1 MNTKKTSIMR
11 MRSLFPSIAFA
22 LALAGCATAPAEPM
36 LAQSSADLRQ
46 RAVQSQIPTAP
57 VTTDLAVPVPPT
69 IVKGT
74 DVMIAKPSARGAVS
88 VSGKGV
94 KLHFESAPVT
104 EVLHAVL
111 GDLLKLDYA
120 IVGPLAGEITIHT
133 QAEVPRDQVLTLL
146 DAVLQ
151 ANNIVMV
158 PDAAGRYR
166 VGSADTMK
174 TVVPIPRRTTA
185 LPTGFGSVIVPLQ
198 FIGAAEMAQIL
209 GPLANEQALL
219 RVDTVRNLLMLAGSR
234 SQIEG
239 WLEIINTFDV
249 DFLKG
254 MSVGLFPLTHASVKD
269 VEPAVRALLGGD
281 GQGGRVDASTTPG
294 QGAAGS
300 SGSEG
305 GRSGARGPDLTNLVD
320 RSSPLAGVLRVLP
333 IERLNA
339 LLVIT
344 PRAHYLEQARQWIER
359 FDRPS
364 DGEADGRLYVY
375 PVQNGSATHLAKL
388 LNGLYG
394 AAAGVRAKGDTG
406 VAPALAATSQASRS
420 GTYSAFSGGGGAGL
434 GLGLGMLGGA
444 PYGGAPSAGQ
454 LDATQT
460 NVTLENDIRVVADES
475 NNALLIHAS
484 RRHYRRIEA
493 ALRQLDVAP
502 TQVLI
507 EASILEVTLNDDI
520 RYGLQWY
527 FNDKTRSGLDGSGQL
542 TSSASGALGAINP
555 GFSYSLVDSVGSV
568 RAVLNALA
576 QKSLLNVISSPSV
589 MVLDNHTAQIQ
600 VGDLQPVRSQQTIT
614 DGGTTTSSIQY
625 KETGVSLSV
634 TPSVNAGD
642 MVSMI
647 VNQTVTDVG
656 EIDPATEQRSFMQR
670 QLSSRVAVRSG
681 ETIVLGGLIRDNSTR
696 GKQGIPLLHD
706 LPVVGHLFGTT
717 TIDTNRTELL
727 VMLTPKVVRTEADVR
742 EVGDEL
748 RNRMRTLTGLRLG
761 DATLARPLPTD
772 GSAPA
777 VEQANPAAIGV
788 ER

>member
-1 MNTKKTSIMR
+1 MR
-11 MRSLFPSIAFA
+11 MRPFFLPLVAA
-22 LALAGCATAPAEPM
+22 LLLGGCAATPPEPS

-46 RAVQSQIPTAP
+46 RATQAQS
-57 VTTDLAVPVPPT
+57 VVVPAAELEMRLPAT
-69 IVKGT
+69 IVKGS
-74 DVMIAKPSARGAVS
+74 DVMIAKPSARGAAS
-88 VSGKGV
+88 MSGTGV

-104 EVLHAVL
+104 DVLHAVL

-120 IVGPLAGEITIHT
+120 IVGPLSGEITIHT
-133 QAEVPRDQVLTLL
+133 QAEVPRDQVLVLL

-151 ANNIVMV
+151 AHNIVMV

-166 VGSADTMK
+166 VGSAETMK
-174 TVVPIPRRTTA
+174 AVVPIPWRTAA

-209 GPLANEQALL
+209 RPVASDQALL
-219 RVDTVRNLLMLAGSR
+219 RIDTVRNLLMLAGSR

-254 MSVGLFPLTHASVKD
+254 MSVGLFPLTYASVKD
-269 VEPAVRALLGGD
+269 VEPAMRALLGGE
-281 GQGGRVDASTTPG
+281 GQGGG
-294 QGAAGS
+294 AGS
-300 SGSEG
+300 SGSARQGVAGIAAG
-305 GRSGARGPDLTNLVD
+305 GTQASEARSADSPDLID
-320 RSSPLAGVLRVLP
+320 RTSPLAGVLRVLP

-339 LLVIT
+339 ILVIT
-344 PRAHYLEQARQWIER
+344 PRAHYLDEARKWIER
-359 FDRPS
+359 FDRPG
-364 DGEADGRLYVY
+364 DGDAEGQLYVY
-375 PVQNGSATHLAKL
+375 PVQNGSATHLARL

-394 AAAGVRAKGDTG
+394 ATAGSATGRSDSG
-406 VAPALAATSQASRS
+406 VAPGLASSAQGSRASAYNAFAGGGFGS
-420 GTYSAFSGGGGAGL
+420 GMGGGSLGAGAFGLSAFGGTAAQGPAV
-434 GLGLGMLGGA
+434 A
-444 PYGGAPSAGQ
+444 P
-454 LDATQT
+454 QT

-484 RRHYRRIEA
+484 RRHYRRIEV

-527 FNDKTRSGLDGSGQL
+527 FSDKTRRGLEGSGQL
-542 TSSASGALGAINP
+542 TSGASGVLAATNP

-600 VGDLQPVRSQQTIT
+600 VGDLQPVQSQQTIT

-696 GKQGIPLLHD
+696 GKRGVPFLHD

-717 TIDTNRTELL
+717 TVDTNRTELL

-748 RNRMRTLTGLRLG
+748 RSRMRTLTGLRLRG
-761 DATLARPLPTD
+761 TVL
-772 GSAPA
+772 APA
-777 VEQANPAAIGV
+777 SLTSGASSATD
-788 ER
+788 ERVGEASVSPVRE